1 MATKKYYVVWK
12 GTNTGIFTSWDDCKQ
27 NVQGVPGA
35 KYKSFPSLKEAEIAF
50 QSGWQ
55 AYYGENTKSDKKAKA
70 RIQTNIQ
77 QNHDY
82 IEDSIAV
89 DAACSGNPGPMEYK
103 GVCLK
108 TGQTLFHFGPII
120 GTNNIGEFLAIV
132 HALGFLQKKNL
143 SIPIYSDSQIAIK
156 WVKMKKANTNLP
168 LTKET
173 EQVWNLIKRGE
184 QWLQTHSYANPIIK
198 WETKLWG
205 ENKADFGRK

>member
-12 GTNTGIFTSWDDCKQ
+12 GANTGIFTSWDDCKR

-35 KYKSFPSLKEAEIAF
+35 KYKSFSSMKEAEIAF
-50 QSGWQ
+50 QKGWE
-55 AYYGENTKSDKKAKA
+55 AYYGQNKKSDRETKGSLP
-70 RIQTNIQ
+70 TN
-77 QNHDY
+77 NLHHHDY

-108 TGQTLFHFGPII
+108 TGQTLFHFGPIV

-143 SIPIYSDSQIAIK
+143 SIPIYSDSQTAIK

-173 EQVWNLIKRGE
+173 EQVWNLIKRAE
-184 QWLQTHSYANPIIK
+184 QWLQTHFYANPIIK